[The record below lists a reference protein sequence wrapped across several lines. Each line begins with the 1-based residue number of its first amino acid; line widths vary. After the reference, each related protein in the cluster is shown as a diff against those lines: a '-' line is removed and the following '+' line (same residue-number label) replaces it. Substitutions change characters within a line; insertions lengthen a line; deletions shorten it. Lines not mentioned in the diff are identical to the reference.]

1 MFNVRHFK
9 NSPIPHPSMIAP
21 EPIPNPAAAELVNVR
36 VQYAP
41 GKFTNID
48 LPRESVGSFGYVKT
62 VLMADG
68 SVVPLWK
75 TWSNTMKVGRD
86 LPAKLGLDVHVDT
99 IRCLIQAG
107 IVTAGKFAPSTTL
120 VNVDSLIRHL
130 IATMKDSESYW
141 TPERQAAYAQARKE
155 LHTAGMTRRARRGK
169 KRQPPPPPPKP
180 PKPPRP
186 LLPVTIPDDGQ
197 MDLFNPAPSPQ
208 TPPP

>member
-1 MFNVRHFK
+1 
-9 NSPIPHPSMIAP
+9 MIAP
-21 EPIPNPAAAELVNVR
+21 DNIPNPAAAELVNVR

-75 TWSNTMKVGRD
+75 TWSSTMKVGRD

-107 IVTAGKFAPSTTL
+107 IVKAGKFAPSCTL
-120 VNVDSLIRHL
+120 VDVDSLIRHL
-130 IATMKDSESYW
+130 IACMKDSEAYW
-141 TPERQAAYAQARKE
+141 TLDLQAAYAQARKE
-155 LHTAGMTRRARRGK
+155 LHTAGMTRRARRGGK

-197 MDLFNPAPSPQ
+197 MDLF
-208 TPPP
+208 TPPQPPKPRPYDPT